1 MNTTAPWIRL
11 AEAAEELRQ
20 LEPDIRG
27 TVHPLACIDG
37 VLVLGEGSVVKAG
50 CVIEGHVRIGK
61 GCTIGPN
68 AFLRG
73 EVSIG
78 DNCYIGHAVE
88 VKGSVIGNSVA
99 VAHLSYIGDSLLGDD
114 INVGGGCIFSNFRH
128 DAGEI
133 RMPWQGRLQRTG
145 RNKLGACVG
154 DHARIGCKGVILPGR
169 VIPPGTWTAPGAVIR

>member
-1 MNTTAPWIRL
+1 MSEPSPWSRLETA
-11 AEAAEELRQ
+11 AAELRQ
-20 LEPDIRG
+20 LTPDLRG
-27 TVHPLACIDG
+27 DVHPLACVSG
-37 VLVLGEGSVVKAG
+37 VLVLGEGSVIKAG

-61 GCTIGPN
+61 NCTIGPN

-88 VKGSVIGNSVA
+88 VKSSIIGNSVA
-99 VAHLSYIGDSLLGDD
+99 VAHLSYIGDSVLGDD

-133 RMPWQGRLQRTG
+133 RMPWEGRLQATG

-154 DHARIGCKGVILPGR
+154 DHVRLGCKSVILPGR
-169 VIPPGTWTAPGAVIR
+169 VIPAGSRTEPGAVIR